1 MDKLV
6 KLIFGTSETRNGN
19 ADEFCDRL
27 NSRYTFVILVVFAV
41 FTTAGLLI
49 GKPMTCWAPSHFT
62 KRHLMYATS
71 YCWIRNT
78 YYLPWNEEIQ
88 TKREREK
95 DRNMI
100 TYYQW
105 IPFILIGQAILFYLP
120 RIIWHGLS
128 SRSGVDAD
136 NILSTA
142 FTFSRTNLVEV
153 KERTMK
159 ILTSQM
165 TRFLGSNK
173 KSYGHRLKFGCA
185 NCCDVCGRRWVLQRL
200 GLAR

>member
-6 KLIFGTSETRNGN
+6 KLVFGTSETRIGN
-19 ADEFCDRL
+19 NDEFCDRL
-27 NSRYTFVILVVFAV
+27 SSRYTVVILVVFAV

-62 KRHLMYATS
+62 KIHRIYATS

-78 YYLPWNEEIQ
+78 YYLPLNEDSTAQPEHD
-88 TKREREK
+88 K

-105 IPFILIGQAILFYLP
+105 IPFILIGQAILFYMP
-120 RIIWHGLS
+120 RIIWNGLS

-136 NILSTA
+136 NILSTVL
-142 FTFSRTNLVEV
+142 TFSRTNLVEV

-173 KSYGHRLKFGCA
+173 KIYGHRLKLGCA
-185 NCCDVCGRRWVLQRL
+185 NCCDVCGRR
-200 GLAR
+200 